1 MPSRVAPGKTSLYSF
16 SSYLALLSRAR
27 HRQKPHCSISLCPQE
42 HSPVGGKI
50 KPENCCYGLCFVEVK
65 MLEQE
70 SDCLIA
76 PSLPLSLSLTPHP
89 FSRALLL
96 PPPLHPHFFY
106 SPLLPPLDSQSCPH
120 PGPRGEPYRLS
131 MKHGIISF
139 DGLDNSRS
147 QSNE

>member
-50 KPENCCYGLCFVEVK
+50 RPENCCYGLCFVEVK

-76 PSLPLSLSLTPHP
+76 PSLPLSLSLSPPTP
-89 FSRALLL
+89 SRELS
-96 PPPLHPHFFY
+96 F
-106 SPLLPPLDSQSCPH
+106 SPLPSTPTFSTLPSSLHWTPSPAPT
-120 PGPRGEPYRLS
+120 PGPEESLTGC
-131 MKHGIISF
+131 
-139 DGLDNSRS
+139 
-147 QSNE
+147 Q